1 MIRSVS
7 GWNQTPA
14 VYLLMTTL
22 GRTDLVEL
30 LLQHGASPNLHAA
43 EDNVTPLHEA
53 ASAGFIDVVK
63 LLVARGADTKVR
75 WGGDIVYTWG

>member
-1 MIRSVS
+1 
-7 GWNQTPA
+7 
-14 VYLLMTTL
+14 MTNL

-30 LLQHGASPNLHAA
+30 LLKHGASPNLHAA

-75 WGGDIVYTWG
+75 QRRHNSLLGFLAVVKTKNEV